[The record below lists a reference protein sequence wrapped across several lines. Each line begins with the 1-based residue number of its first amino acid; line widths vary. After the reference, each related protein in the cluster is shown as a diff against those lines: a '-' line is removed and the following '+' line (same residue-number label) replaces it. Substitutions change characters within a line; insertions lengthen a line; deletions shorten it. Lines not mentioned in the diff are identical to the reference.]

1 VNNSNVVFLYICF
14 MKQPK
19 QKPFDIKEL
28 EKEYRILLQID
39 KIKAKEIKKK
49 IDYFNCGIE

>member
-1 VNNSNVVFLYICF
+1 

-28 EKEYRILLQID
+28 EKEYRRLLQID
-39 KIKAKEIKKK
+39 KIKAKEINNFFFMLYY
-49 IDYFNCGIE
+49 I

>member
-1 VNNSNVVFLYICF
+1 

-19 QKPFDIKEL
+19 QKHFDIKEL

-49 IDYFNCGIE
+49 ILYFYYGIE

>member
-1 VNNSNVVFLYICF
+1 MS
-14 MKQPK
+14 KQPK

-49 IDYFNCGIE
+49 ILYFNYGIE

>member
-1 VNNSNVVFLYICF
+1 MS
-14 MKQPK
+14 KQLK

-39 KIKAKEIKKK
+39 KIKAKEIEKK
-49 IDYFNCGIE
+49 ILYFNFGIK